1 MGKQVEKWEVWWERA
16 VGEYKQPRHM
26 LGALG
31 VSMKWNE
38 INELREQSQ
47 LKQLSLELWIL
58 STVEEKLRGWS
69 PRMLTNLDS
78 GGYEGHRSQ

>member
-1 MGKQVEKWEVWWERA
+1 M
-16 VGEYKQPRHM
+16 GEYKQPRHM

-31 VSMKWNE
+31 VSTKWNE

-47 LKQLSLELWIL
+47 LKQLSLKLWIL
-58 STVEEKLRGWS
+58 STAEEKLYGWS

-78 GGYEGHRSQ
+78 GGYEGHSSR